1 MTDNEN
7 LSDAEGEPVAPHP
20 EKAVREV
27 DVVVNLG
34 KGRIG
39 KGRTTKRPYSY
50 VGSMEDPDWV
60 CDFCLHPVGGEPIRV
75 TPAVS
80 ARWDNMA
87 DRPTL
92 VCEDCEPLAPL
103 VSDAFLEPRQ
113 LRELERLRRLL
124 GGVFEA

>member
-1 MTDNEN
+1 MTDDED
-7 LSDAEGEPVAPHP
+7 LSDVEGEPVAPHP

-27 DVVVNLG
+27 DVVVNL
-34 KGRIG
+34 G

-60 CDFCLHPVGGEPIRV
+60 CDFCLNPAGGEPIRV

-80 ARWDNMA
+80 ARWDNIA

-103 VSDAFLEPRQ
+103 VSDVFLEPRQ
-113 LRELERLRRLL
+113 RRELERLRRLL